1 MLPRR
6 PGKEPLG
13 GRDVPPS
20 AQEKIDGAARFYP
33 RRDRGRPSGLD
44 APLGHHLDQVTGAEF
59 EGEIQ
64 SYAEHED
71 FPVKAPALKELLCRG
86 GFRHRW
92 PLAPQG
98 QLFKF
103 APEPFRIYDVRYA
116 GVLKLVSHAVQ
127 FSTHALERL
136 VSLPSYDCEDGG
148 RLLSAIARQ
157 LADRHLQR
165 ACSSLEKEPISCAGQ
180 SA

>member
-1 MLPRR
+1 MGRHAARR

-33 RRDRGRPSGLD
+33 RRDPSGLD

-64 SYAEHED
+64 SYAEHDD
-71 FPVKAPALKELLCRG
+71 FPVKAPALKELPCRG

-103 APEPFRIYDVRYA
+103 APEPYSRRFSGGSRFHGASRPSAAISA
-116 GVLKLVSHAVQ
+116 SH
-127 FSTHALERL
+127 
-136 VSLPSYDCEDGG
+136 
-148 RLLSAIARQ
+148 
-157 LADRHLQR
+157 R
-165 ACSSLEKEPISCAGQ
+165 A
-180 SA
+180 

>member
-1 MLPRR
+1 MRGGVAVQGDHPWDAMLPRR

-20 AQEKIDGAARFYP
+20 TQEKIDGAARFCP

-59 EGEIQ
+59 EVEIQ

-103 APEPFRIYDVRYA
+103 APEPSEAHDPVATAR
-116 GVLKLVSHAVQ
+116 
-127 FSTHALERL
+127 
-136 VSLPSYDCEDGG
+136 PSPNGFT
-148 RLLSAIARQ
+148 
-157 LADRHLQR
+157 
-165 ACSSLEKEPISCAGQ
+165 KM
-180 SA
+180 

>member
-1 MLPRR
+1 MRGGVAVQGDHPWDAMLPRR
-6 PGKEPLG
+6 PGKESLG

-44 APLGHHLDQVTGAEF
+44 APLGHHLDQVRGAEF

-64 SYAEHED
+64 SYAEHDD

-103 APEPFRIYDVRYA
+103 APDPTALCLTEVFGPIWRA
-116 GVLKLVSHAVQ
+116 GDS
-127 FSTHALERL
+127 
-136 VSLPSYDCEDGG
+136 GG
-148 RLLSAIARQ
+148 
-157 LADRHLQR
+157 
-165 ACSSLEKEPISCAGQ
+165 
-180 SA
+180 